1 MSRGLRSKSKLIINK
16 GEKCI
21 NKRMRIPHKLQKST
35 NGINVQKK
43 ARSSDKMYFHEHS
56 LGKAQLLLRSATLHA

>member
-21 NKRMRIPHKLQKST
+21 NKRMRIPSQVAKVDKWHKCAKEGQK
-35 NGINVQKK
+35 Q
-43 ARSSDKMYFHEHS
+43 
-56 LGKAQLLLRSATLHA
+56 